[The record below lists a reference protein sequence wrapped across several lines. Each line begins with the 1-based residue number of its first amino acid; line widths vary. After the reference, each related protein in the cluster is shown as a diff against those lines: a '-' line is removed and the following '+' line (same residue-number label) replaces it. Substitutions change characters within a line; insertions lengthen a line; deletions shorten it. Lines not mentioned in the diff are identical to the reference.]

1 MIRRPPRSTRTD
13 TLFPYTTLFRSSRRS
28 TLCLSSRRA
37 ELCLA
42 SAPLG
47 GACRRERV
55 LDDSPGGSLGPL
67 RRSPL
72 LVDARDALPLARIR
86 PHALYRR
93 TAISPSTHEAS
104 RQPCTQFREDGVD
117 ASPVVCSRPCYHLW
131 RLSRKSRP
139 DLKEPAD
146 K

>member
-13 TLFPYTTLFRSSRRS
+13 TLVPYTTLFRS
-28 TLCLSSRRA
+28 

-104 RQPCTQFREDGVD
+104 RQPCTQFRADGVD
-117 ASPVVCSRPCYHLW
+117 ASPVVRSRPCYHL
-131 RLSRKSRP
+131 RDRKSTR
-139 DLKEPAD
+139 LKSSHYFAS
-146 K
+146 

>member
-13 TLFPYTTLFRSSRRS
+13 TLVPYTTLF
-28 TLCLSSRRA
+28 RA

-67 RRSPL
+67 RRPPL

-93 TAISPSTHEAS
+93 TFISAAPLEGPSP
-104 RQPCTQFREDGVD
+104 PCTQFPPAGALPCHIR
-117 ASPVVCSRPCYHLW
+117 RP
-131 RLSRKSRP
+131 RL
-139 DLKEPAD
+139 L
-146 K
+146 